1 MQDFIN
7 RKKNT
12 NITML
17 LEEGERGAI
26 KISLGSTLGKGN
38 EQVITLQFKNTLMLH
53 FIPTILLPMEQQI
66 NLFN

>member
-38 EQVITLQFKNTLMLH
+38 EQVITLQFKNNLMLH
-53 FIPTILLPMEQQI
+53 FIPTILLPMERQI